1 MYEYKDDTLL
11 LAGNVTYVYK
21 DDTLLLTGSR
31 SQWYRLTTNS
41 IASTAPIAIVA

>member
-1 MYEYKDDTLL
+1 MYKHLKQDTMDEYKDDTLL

-31 SQWYRLTTNS
+31 SQW
-41 IASTAPIAIVA
+41 